1 MTTANPEETFR
12 QTLAAHLA
20 GFSAAPILF
29 VGSGLSRRYLGLPD
43 WPTLLEQLAA
53 LTDREYS
60 YYRSAASGN
69 LPAIAEMLTEP
80 LQDRLWSPRGKT
92 LRSRYTDH
100 LHHPN
105 SALKIF
111 AADHLRRLESK
122 SSVPKALQQEHDT
135 LTHAKIDAVIT
146 TNYDGLPERLFPDY
160 RTFVG
165 QDQLVFSDPTG
176 VAEIYKIHGSLVDPN
191 SLVITES
198 DYAAFEARNAYLAAK
213 LLTFFAEHPVIFI
226 GYSMGDPNV
235 QSILSSLARCLTD
248 EHISLLQHRLLF
260 VNWKPGES
268 HSIVDTVIGAHSHNI
283 PVRAL
288 TVPNFQAVFDVLAA
302 LERKIPARTIRQI
315 KEKLYKLVLDSKA
328 RDQFIHVADF
338 DDVDR
343 DDTELVVGVGVIAEV
358 QKRGYKMVT
367 RQDLCRNVIHDGS
380 DLEPD
385 TVVKM
390 TLPEML
396 SRPGNFPMYKYLR
409 SAGYL
414 DSGGHIKNDEDIA
427 PRLLN
432 RIRDT
437 SNLKPSS
444 SIVAKAKRLAKTHK
458 TLSAMIESCDADEVI
473 VHFGALAHSAIEL
486 DVLHTFLLE
495 QEATHTDANDKLTSP
510 FTKAVCIYDLLKY
523 GPKTDWKA
531 L

>member
-1 MTTANPEETFR
+1 MTTPSPDESFR
-12 QTLAAHLA
+12 QNLSDHLA
-20 GFSAAPILF
+20 GFTAAPILF

-43 WPTLLEQLAA
+43 WPSLLEQLAT
-53 LTDREYS
+53 LTDREFS
-60 YYRSAASGN
+60 YYRSAASGEM
-69 LPAIAEMLTEP
+69 PAIAEMLTRP
-80 LQDRLWSPRGKT
+80 LQDRLWSARGKT
-92 LRSRYTDH
+92 LRSRYADH
-100 LHHPN
+100 LHHPD

-111 AADHLRRLESK
+111 AADHLQRLESR

-135 LTHAKIDAVIT
+135 LTNAKIDAVIT
-146 TNYDGLPERLFPDY
+146 TNYDGLPEQLFPDY

-165 QDQLVFSDPTG
+165 QNQLVFSDPTG
-176 VAEIYKIHGSLVDPN
+176 VAEIYKIHGSLADPN

-260 VNWKPGES
+260 VDWKPGEP
-268 HSIVDTVIGAHSHNI
+268 HSIVDTIIGANTHNI

-288 TVPNFQAVFDVLAA
+288 TVPDFQAVFDVLAA
-302 LERKIPARTIRQI
+302 LDRKIPARTIRQI

-328 RDQFIHVADF
+328 RDQYIHVADF

-358 QKRGYKMVT
+358 QKRGYKMVA
-367 RQDLCRNVIHDGS
+367 RQDLCRNVIHNGS

-396 SRPGNFPMYKYLR
+396 SRPGNFPVYKYLR

-414 DSGGHIKNDEDIA
+414 DSSGHIKNDEDIA

-437 SNLKPSS
+437 SNLRPSS
-444 SIVAKAKRLAKTHK
+444 SIATKARRLAKTYK
-458 TLSAMIESCDADEVI
+458 TLTAMIQACDAEEVI
-473 VHFGALAHSAIEL
+473 AHFGALAYSAIDL
-486 DVLHTFLLE
+486 DVLHTFLTE
-495 QEATHTDANDKLTSP
+495 HEAAHTDASDKLSSP
-510 FTKAVCIYDLLKY
+510 YTKAVCIYDLLKY
-523 GPKTDWKA
+523 GPKIDWKA